1 MRAVSYTPRLYEMAR
16 RRTAYVESLLPST
29 RVAVTRQLDREVS
42 FAAVELLNTWAR
54 FSRTMYFSVCLGVR
68 DANGTHV
75 TTSKTFANF
84 DDAQRHASQFFK
96 KYPLPPGQL
105 SHRDEPNW
113 LEPKVL
119 QKLLDDIGAS
129 NASTVDTALSLQT
142 RVFQGLP
149 SVRNFY
155 GHRGQ
160 DTARKASNVGRQYQ
174 LGGGLHPT
182 ELCLSFAP
190 NRSQSILKDWIFD
203 LRTIMRLA
211 AA

>member
-1 MRAVSYTPRLYEMAR
+1 MTH
-16 RRTAYVESLLPST
+16 
-29 RVAVTRQLDREVS
+29 QLDREVS

-54 FSRTMYFSVCLGVR
+54 FSRTMYFSVCRGVR
-68 DANGTHV
+68 GADGLLV
-75 TTSKTFANF
+75 KTTVKFADF
-84 DDAQRHASQFFK
+84 DSAQRHAAQHFRK
-96 KYPLPPGQL
+96 KPLHPGQL
-105 SHRDEPNW
+105 THRDEPNW
-113 LEPKVL
+113 LEPTVL
-119 QKLLDDIGAS
+119 QKLLHDIGS
-129 NASTVDTALSLQT
+129 TNAATIDAALSVPT

-149 SVRNFY
+149 PVRNFY

-174 LGGGLHPT
+174 LSGSLHPT

-190 NRSQSILKDWIFD
+190 NRPQSILRDWTFD